1 MIDNTRQSAEF
12 STNRPIIVVRG
23 LTKVFGRGDA
33 EVHALRGIDLDI
45 EDGADSAQLS
55 DDIRLAFKEQYVW
68 GVADQNRIKDI
79 SNSQADDVLTIVYAL
94 LGLSVIIAVL
104 GVVNTLTLS
113 IVDRVREIA
122 LLRAVGMQ
130 RSGVRRMVV
139 QESIII
145 TLFGTVVGVVFGVP
159 LGLALTRY
167 LASDGEALYVVP

>member
-1 MIDNTRQSAEF
+1 M
-12 STNRPIIVVRG
+12 
-23 LTKVFGRGDA
+23 
-33 EVHALRGIDLDI
+33 
-45 EDGADSAQLS
+45 
-55 DDIRLAFKEQYVW
+55 
-68 GVADQNRIKDI
+68 
-79 SNSQADDVLTIVYAL
+79 LTIVYAL

-113 IVDRVREIA
+113 IVDRVREIG

-167 LASDGEALYVVP
+167 LASDGEALYVVPWATMGVALLVGLVVGVLAAVLPARKAARMDVLDAIAEE

>member
-1 MIDNTRQSAEF
+1 M
-12 STNRPIIVVRG
+12 
-23 LTKVFGRGDA
+23 
-33 EVHALRGIDLDI
+33 
-45 EDGADSAQLS
+45 
-55 DDIRLAFKEQYVW
+55 
-68 GVADQNRIKDI
+68 
-79 SNSQADDVLTIVYAL
+79 
-94 LGLSVIIAVL
+94 IIAVL

-113 IVDRVREIA
+113 IVDRVREIG

-130 RSGVRRMVV
+130 RSGVRRMVG

>member
-1 MIDNTRQSAEF
+1 M
-12 STNRPIIVVRG
+12 
-23 LTKVFGRGDA
+23 
-33 EVHALRGIDLDI
+33 
-45 EDGADSAQLS
+45 
-55 DDIRLAFKEQYVW
+55 
-68 GVADQNRIKDI
+68 
-79 SNSQADDVLTIVYAL
+79 LTIVYAL

-113 IVDRVREIA
+113 IVDRVREIG

>member
-1 MIDNTRQSAEF
+1 M
-12 STNRPIIVVRG
+12 
-23 LTKVFGRGDA
+23 
-33 EVHALRGIDLDI
+33 
-45 EDGADSAQLS
+45 
-55 DDIRLAFKEQYVW
+55 
-68 GVADQNRIKDI
+68 
-79 SNSQADDVLTIVYAL
+79 LTIVYAL

-113 IVDRVREIA
+113 IVDRVREIG

-159 LGLALTRY
+159 LGLALT
-167 LASDGEALYVVP
+167 LASDGEALYVVPWATMGVALLVGLVVGVLAAVLPARKAARMDVLDAIAEE